1 MDIGKITGTTRT
13 LGAPR
18 GWDQTSDGV
27 CVGLPIRDER
37 HAPGINR
44 MVSAWVPTPEDIA
57 LIQAGAPIYLHVI
70 GETHPP
76 VSLVVG
82 CPPVSDVQKAEVRRG

>member
-1 MDIGKITGTTRT
+1 MDIGRITGTTRT
-13 LGAPR
+13 LGAPQ
-18 GWDQTSDGV
+18 GWDQTSDGP

-37 HAPGINR
+37 HTRDIGR
-44 MVSAWVPTPEDIA
+44 MISAWVPTEADIA

-70 GETHPP
+70 GEIHPP

-82 CPPVSDVQKAEVRRG
+82 NPPVTDVQKAEVRRG